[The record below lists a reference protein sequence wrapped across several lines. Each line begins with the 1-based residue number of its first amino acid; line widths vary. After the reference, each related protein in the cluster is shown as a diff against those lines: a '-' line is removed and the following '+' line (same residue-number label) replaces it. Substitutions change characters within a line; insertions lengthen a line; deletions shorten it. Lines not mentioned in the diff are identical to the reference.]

1 MRTVKI
7 RETVIG
13 EGMPKICVP
22 ITGKSREEIEEE
34 TRQVKEMKP
43 DLVEWRA
50 DCYEEGKNQ
59 EK

>member
-43 DLVEWRA
+43 DSSECPLPCCR
-50 DCYEEGKNQ
+50 
-59 EK
+59 EKMP